1 MESCKMTPKP
11 EYHQRRV
18 SDDPEHNKSL
28 SEEERLENLEFD
40 SMGQWI
46 ILGRIADQ
54 NDKYA
59 DYLDKKI
66 KAEEENMKFWRDQ
79 RGKLTTAGIIGFVVS
94 TGGALL
100 YAFTHWV
107 KTL

>member
-1 MESCKMTPKP
+1 MTPKP

-18 SDDPEHNKSL
+18 SDDSEHNK
-28 SEEERLENLEFD
+28 RLTDKDRIENLEFD
-40 SMGQWI
+40 SMGQWVV
-46 ILGRIADQ
+46 LSRIADQ

-66 KAEEENMKFWRDQ
+66 KAEENNSRFWKKQ
-79 RGKLTTAGIIGFVVS
+79 FEMLVSGGIKGAILALF
-94 TGGALL
+94 GGLL
-100 YAFTHWV
+100 YAFIHWV